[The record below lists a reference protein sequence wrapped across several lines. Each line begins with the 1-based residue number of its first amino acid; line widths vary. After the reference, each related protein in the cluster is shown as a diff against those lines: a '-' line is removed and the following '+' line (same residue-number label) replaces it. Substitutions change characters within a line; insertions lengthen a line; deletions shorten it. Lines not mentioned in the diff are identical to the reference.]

1 LAKAGEAPAEQR
13 RVQRNVAAG
22 ECARCGVAD
31 GLAEAEILE
40 EIAGAGLGH
49 GDLSSRDGGRP
60 ALFL

>member
-1 LAKAGEAPAEQR
+1 MAKS
-13 RVQRNVAAG
+13 
-22 ECARCGVAD
+22 
-31 GLAEAEILE
+31 LAEAEILE